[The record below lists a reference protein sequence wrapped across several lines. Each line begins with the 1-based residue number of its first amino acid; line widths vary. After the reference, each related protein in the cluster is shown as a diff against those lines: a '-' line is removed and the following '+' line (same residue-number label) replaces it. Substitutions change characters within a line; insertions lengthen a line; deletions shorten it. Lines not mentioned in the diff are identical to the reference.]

1 MDIAGTQNNMETMID
16 AIARM
21 RAEGFGYDFAAV
33 DGARLRCLECGRVV
47 STDAITV
54 FHTVRFEG
62 NSNPDD
68 EAILLAV
75 AGPCGHHGVF
85 TGGYGPTADPD
96 TSEVLSSLH

>member
-1 MDIAGTQNNMETMID
+1 METMVE

-21 RAEGFGYDFAAV
+21 RADGFDGVFSVV
-33 DGARLRCLECGRVV
+33 DGARLQCLKCRRIV

-68 EAILLAV
+68 EAILLAI
-75 AGPCGHHGVF
+75 AAPCGHQGVF
-85 TGGYGPTADPD
+85 TSAYGPTADPD
-96 TSEVLSSLH
+96 TSAVLRSLHNNE

>member
-1 MDIAGTQNNMETMID
+1 MVD

-21 RAEGFGYDFAAV
+21 RAEGFCYDFAAV
-33 DGARLRCLECGRVV
+33 DGGRLRCLECGRVV
-47 STDAITV
+47 STDSITV

-75 AGPCGHHGVF
+75 AAPCGHRGVF
-85 TGGYGPTADPD
+85 TGAYGPTADPD
-96 TSEVLSSLH
+96 TNAVLNSLH